1 MAWENRFRR
10 GLLGL
15 GVVNSDEHSSHEYTI
30 LKIGWPIRE
39 SYAQVN
45 VSRFPT
51 FAPISYVSPQRSRVI
66 PRDAQRA
73 DKKEI
78 AGRRRK
84 ERPLMG
90 KECVIFPEGGLSLYD
105 IQPLY

>member
-1 MAWENRFRR
+1 MVITARNTKLKPGYKQTEVGVIPEDWE
-10 GLLGL
+10 
-15 GVVNSDEHSSHEYTI
+15 
-30 LKIGWPIRE
+30 
-39 SYAQVN
+39 A
-45 VSRFPT
+45 
-51 FAPISYVSPQRSRVI
+51 

>member
-1 MAWENRFRR
+1 MRFSTEIARLSTTVLR
-10 GLLGL
+10 VYSLHFTLLSRWL
-15 GVVNSDEHSSHEYTI
+15 AVNITNQSHREAP
-30 LKIGWPIRE
+30 LIGEQASP
-39 SYAQVN
+39 N
-45 VSRFPT
+45 VMEF
-51 FAPISYVSPQRSRVI
+51 

-90 KECVIFPEGGLSLYD
+90 KECVIFPEGGLSLV
-105 IQPLY
+105 